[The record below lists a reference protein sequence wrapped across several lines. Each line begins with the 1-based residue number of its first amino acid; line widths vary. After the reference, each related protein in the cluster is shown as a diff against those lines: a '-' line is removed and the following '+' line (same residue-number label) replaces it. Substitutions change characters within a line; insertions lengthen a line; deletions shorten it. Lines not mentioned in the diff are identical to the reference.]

1 MALKADYVFTR
12 DFLDNNRIN
21 LMHTLWAKIFGY
33 VVHPNIPTNRPDLR
47 VADVGTGTGIWLFDV
62 RDLIAPSARLEG
74 FDISFDA
81 APPTET
87 LPSNVTFRHWDVKE
101 DLPEDLVGVFDV
113 VHVRFFAFVLLGD
126 QVPLVVQRL
135 FKMLKPGGYLQ
146 WGDPDFESVRI
157 DKIGPDTRT
166 ESLAEMFKLL
176 SVQDPRLKPTW
187 VTELPS
193 LFSAAG
199 FVDIET
205 DKNDCPPHM
214 AFLLHECGLM
224 IHELIYRKTKNE
236 KMQQELGR
244 LLPQAVEETRNGA
257 YVTAVRWTVVGK
269 KPEA

>member
-1 MALKADYVFTR
+1 MPRA
-12 DFLDNNRIN
+12 IN
-21 LMHTLWAKIFGY
+21 
-33 VVHPNIPTNRPDLR
+33 TN
-47 VADVGTGTGIWLFDV
+47 WLE
-62 RDLIAPSARLEG
+62 LE
-74 FDISFDA
+74 
-81 APPTET
+81 
-87 LPSNVTFRHWDVKE
+87 
-101 DLPEDLVGVFDV
+101 
-113 VHVRFFAFVLLGD
+113 
-126 QVPLVVQRL
+126 
-135 FKMLKPGGYLQ
+135 PGGYLQ

-157 DKIGPDTRT
+157 DKTGPDTKT